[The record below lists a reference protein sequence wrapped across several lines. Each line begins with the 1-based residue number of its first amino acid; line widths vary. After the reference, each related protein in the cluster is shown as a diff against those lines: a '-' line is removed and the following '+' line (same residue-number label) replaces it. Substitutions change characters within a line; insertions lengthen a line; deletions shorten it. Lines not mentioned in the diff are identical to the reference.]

1 MMQNL
6 KKSLSRNKYIFITL
20 ILSMSVF
27 LLNIY
32 YYVDITP
39 AENINDI
46 RVGISN
52 YQNFTSIGVGFNNSN
67 SDISLSFGNNE
78 VLKNSLELRQNEKLV
93 AKAVSRYSIISNSS
107 FNSYQEAKSY
117 ADTLQNGYAYLKNGS
132 WYVIDGVYS
141 YEKDANA
148 YWTSSDSV
156 EGVKKISQS
165 DGKIELVNNSIG
177 VYIND
182 KLNFV
187 VQENLYMK
195 ASDGLFTLGKNTYRN
210 IIQIRNSTSTTNLIS
225 AINLINIEDYLYSV
239 VPNEMPALWHEEAL
253 KAQSIACRNFAYSNM
268 NVHIKDGYN
277 ICNTNHCQVYE
288 GIANEHE
295 KTTEAVKQTENI
307 FIYHDDEIINAV
319 YSSSNGGYSENSEDV
334 WYDEVPYL
342 KAIPDIHEA
351 NAKEWSRTFSFQ
363 EISNLAKVGEIQE
376 IQLDILTESQR
387 VLNLILVGADGT
399 KIVEKDTI
407 RTFFEPTSEGSLDS
421 KNFYIEGAVLSA
433 RESTDPNFIKDEI
446 IEVFD
451 VFTVAN
457 KEQLGKDEED
467 SLELQK
473 LNSEQEV
480 FVLSKDGEQTQKLN
494 SKFAINYVGEIHKL
508 EYRDILSENNLL
520 DNSDI
525 YNNNLAPNEV
535 IKKVIT
541 SGHNN
546 SITLVGRGWGH
557 GVGMSQ
563 YGANSLAN
571 NGFGYEEIL
580 KYYYTDV
587 EVR

>member
-1 MMQNL
+1 MQNL
-6 KKSLSRNKYIFITL
+6 KKSSSKNKYMFVSL
-20 ILSMSVF
+20 VLSISVF
-27 LLNIY
+27 LLNI
-32 YYVDITP
+32 DITP
-39 AENINDI
+39 AENIKDI
-46 RVGISN
+46 RVGISS
-52 YQNFTSIGVGFNNSN
+52 YQNFTSIGIGFNNSN
-67 SDISLSFGNNE
+67 GDISLSFGNSE
-78 VLKNSLELRQNEKLV
+78 VLKNSFELRQNEKLV
-93 AKAVSRYSIISNSS
+93 VKAVSRYSVITNSS

-132 WYVIDGVYS
+132 WYVIDGVYN
-141 YEKDANA
+141 YEKDASA
-148 YWTSSDSV
+148 YWTSNDSA
-156 EGVKKISQS
+156 ESIKKISQS
-165 DGKIELVNNSIG
+165 AGKIELINNSVG

-182 KLNFV
+182 KLNFI
-187 VQENLYMK
+187 VQENLYMR

-307 FIYHDDEIINAV
+307 FIYHNDEIINAV

-334 WYDEVPYL
+334 WYDELPYL
-342 KAIPDIHEA
+342 KAIPDIHET
-351 NAKEWSRTFSFQ
+351 NAKEWTRTFSFQ
-363 EISNLAKVGEIQE
+363 ELTNLAKVGEIQE
-376 IQLDILTESQR
+376 VQLDILTESQR
-387 VLNLILVGADGT
+387 VLNLILVGTDGT

-407 RTFFEPTSEGSLDS
+407 RTFFEPTSGGSLDS

-451 VFTVAN
+451 IFTVAN
-457 KEQLGKDEED
+457 KKSEED
-467 SLELQK
+467 SAELQK
-473 LNSEQEV
+473 VSSEQDV
-480 FVLSKDGEQTQKLN
+480 VVLSKDGEQTQKLT

-508 EYRDILSENNLL
+508 EYREILSENNLL
-520 DNSDI
+520 ENSDI
-525 YNNNLAPNEV
+525 YNNNLAPNDI
-535 IKKVIT
+535 IKKVI
-541 SGHNN
+541 SSAGND